1 MKAWPRSFLA
11 ISDMHQTDDNISGAV
26 TQLLLKEPFFAH
38 LLGNLSREISNR
50 TPTVALE
57 KTQGGY
63 SLIVNPE
70 YFDQVLTTREQRV
83 AAIKH
88 EALHFVF
95 SHVFRAKKFEH
106 QEVYNQA
113 ADLVVNQYLEPWPSL
128 PDALTLELL
137 DERGVWMNRDESVEY
152 YYEELLK
159 IREQNEEGDGG
170 EGESGGID
178 GILQESMSAT
188 SQRGD
193 HQFWANQS
201 ADDAE
206 QTQHDEMMSQAA
218 QRSQDWGKL
227 PGPLQQL
234 INAMLERREPQ
245 VDWRRSLRLFAA
257 CSGRTSVAHTM
268 KRISKRYGTRPGTR
282 IKRYSKLAIALDTSG
297 SVDDDTLSTF
307 FSEIHSIWKHGA
319 EVVIIE
325 CDAEVQQTY
334 PYRGQTPQDVA
345 GRGGTAFDPV
355 FEHLNQ
361 NRQQQFDGCI
371 YLTDGWADTP
381 EVKPPCKV
389 LWVICSDGTDEYV
402 NFGPA
407 IQLQD

>member
-1 MKAWPRSFLA
+1 MRGWPRNFLA
-11 ISDMHQTDDNISGAV
+11 ISDMNRTDDNISGAV
-26 TQLLLKEPFFAH
+26 TQLLLKEPFYAH

-70 YFDQVLTTREQRV
+70 YFDQVLSTREQRV

-95 SHVFRAKKFEH
+95 SHVFRAEKFAH
-106 QEVYNQA
+106 QEIYNLA

-128 PDALTLELL
+128 PDAFTLELL
-137 DERGVWMNRDESVEY
+137 GEVGVWMNRDESVEY

-159 IREQNEEGDGG
+159 ILEQNEGGDGD
-170 EGESGGID
+170 EGGM
-178 GILQESMSAT
+178 LQESMST
-188 SQRGD
+188 TNQRGD

-206 QTQHDEMMSQAA
+206 QNQHDDMLSQAA

-245 VDWRRSLRLFAA
+245 IDWRRSLRIFAA
-257 CSGRTSVAHTM
+257 SSSRSRVTHTI
-268 KRISKRYGTRPGTR
+268 KRKSKRYGTRPGTR

-307 FSEIHSIWKHGA
+307 FSEIHSIWKNGA

-334 PYRGQTPQDVA
+334 PYRGQTPQNVA
-345 GRGGTAFDPV
+345 GRGRTALDPV

-361 NRQQQFDGCI
+361 NRHQQFDGCI
-371 YLTDGWADTP
+371 YPDRRLGLYTGSKTP
-381 EVKPPCKV
+381 
-389 LWVICSDGTDEYV
+389 
-402 NFGPA
+402 
-407 IQLQD
+407 LQSAMGDLFRWY